1 LKSQQKKIVAK
12 KKIGAIFQRS
22 FYRLGQIPFDTLAA
36 AGDE

>member
-12 KKIGAIFQRS
+12 KKFGAIFRRS

-36 AGDE
+36 PSDE